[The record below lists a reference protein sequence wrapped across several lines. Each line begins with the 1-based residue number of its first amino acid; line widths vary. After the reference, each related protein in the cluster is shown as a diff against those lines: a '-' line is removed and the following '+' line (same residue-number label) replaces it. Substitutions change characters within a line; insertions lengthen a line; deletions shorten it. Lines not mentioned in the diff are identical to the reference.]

1 MMEFCELGYCPY
13 ADNQELTCDEGP
25 YWVAANQGYGNI

>member
-13 ADNQELTCDEGP
+13 ADNQELTCDDCP
-25 YWVAANQGYGNI
+25 YWIAVD